1 MGIAKLRRINN
12 IATMS
17 GEKTGNAMNDAALIR
32 ARQSQDIFWTHR
44 YLNSWKSE
52 GKIIGGETRKNYQQ
66 KIKHVLVSNT
76 SFKDIHDNQSALII
90 LKKGFKKQQF
100 KLNNKNKYPAQLK
113 ASKNQFELQ

>member
-1 MGIAKLRRINN
+1 MRITKLRRINN
-12 IATMS
+12 IATMI

-66 KIKHVLVSNT
+66 KIKPVLSHVQPI
-76 SFKDIHDNQSALII
+76 FFCFAK
-90 LKKGFKKQQF
+90 
-100 KLNNKNKYPAQLK
+100 
-113 ASKNQFELQ
+113 